1 MCTEIADL
9 AVFLRQTFNRLS
21 DTLKPTSSQFSIR
34 WFMVQRR
41 YPLLLSLLVF
51 TGIACRAEGTIAD
64 KAIPTG
70 VMLVPAKPVAG
81 CLDSLQANEN
91 VERLVKVLSG
101 SGFLRP
107 DSGGSVVLRVVVDT
121 ADGLCQIKGVLQDDQ
136 MHLESRRFAPRGD
149 SVQVG
154 HRMEQVVNELA
165 SQWGARKF
173 ARLEIVS
180 KPEGMAVTLDGQ
192 SVGKTPLALE
202 RLLPGLVR
210 IRLDAAGWDTSF
222 DTARL
227 EAGSL
232 LQREIS
238 MRRSQAWLDSVH
250 RADVARRR
258 DSLWGVA
265 HRSPAQA
272 LPDLFARLGRVAVP
286 GASRQS
292 IAVMPFQVTGS
303 TKPGYDPGVMAA
315 EYGVAHFAKDPRFVV
330 VERDGLNRLLKE
342 QALSLSGATDSGGV
356 EAGKLL
362 SAQYLVMGT
371 VEVSGNRQV
380 FAARLVS
387 VETGEVVSA
396 AVATLGSDHLEELYR
411 TALGERGQLSGSLYR
426 SAVGPGW
433 GQFYTGHPVQGALA
447 LGASALALGFV
458 GWSWF
463 DYAVKDDD
471 LQKYRNHDPS
481 TSVAGEKAADW
492 IARAESVRKVRND
505 AGTRLGISWGV
516 LGGVWLA
523 NLLDAGI
530 LGYGESRR
538 IKAEYFAGIPMLTV
552 QSDGVQ
558 LSWRF

>member
-1 MCTEIADL
+1 MLHPRNPFILLILILILVGL
-9 AVFLRQTFNRLS
+9 ACHSVRASVRE
-21 DTLKPTSSQFSIR
+21 
-34 WFMVQRR
+34 V
-41 YPLLLSLLVF
+41 PLTGTQLV
-51 TGIACRAEGTIAD
+51 
-64 KAIPTG
+64 
-70 VMLVPAKPVAG
+70 LAKPVSG
-81 CLDSLQANEN
+81 CLDSLQASTEF
-91 VERLVKVLSG
+91 ERLERVLAA

-107 DSGGSVVLRVVVDT
+107 DSAGAVVVRLAIDT
-121 ADGLCQIKGVLQDDQ
+121 ADGLCQIQGVLQDDQ
-136 MHLESRRFAPRGD
+136 LRLESRRFAPRGD

-154 HRMEQVVNELA
+154 RRLEQVISELA
-165 SQWGARKF
+165 GQWGERKF
-173 ARLEIVS
+173 ARLEIGSNPVGVS
-180 KPEGMAVTLDGQ
+180 VALDGHV
-192 SVGKTPLALE
+192 VGSTPLTLE
-202 RLLPGLVR
+202 RLMPGPIL
-210 IRLDAAGWDTSF
+210 IRLNAPGWDTSF
-222 DTARL
+222 DTAKL

-232 LQREIS
+232 LRREFS

-265 HRSPAQA
+265 HRSPVQA
-272 LPDLFARLGRVAVP
+272 LPDLFARLGRVTVP

-433 GQFYTGHPVQGALA
+433 GQFYTGHPVHGALA

-463 DYAVKDDD
+463 DYAGKDDD

-516 LGGVWLA
+516 LGGVWLV

-530 LGYGESRR
+530 LGYSESRR
-538 IKAEYFAGIPMLTV
+538 IQAEYFAGIPMLTV